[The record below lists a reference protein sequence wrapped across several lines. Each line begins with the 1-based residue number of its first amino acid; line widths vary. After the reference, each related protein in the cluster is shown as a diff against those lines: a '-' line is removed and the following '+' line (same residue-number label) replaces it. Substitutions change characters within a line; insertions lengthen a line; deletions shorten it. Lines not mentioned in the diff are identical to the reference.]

1 MCMKTLKTTK
11 HFPKKHLQVLLVA
24 SMLGLAILLLPP
36 SKSDV
41 QEIKPATQIP
51 AISSE
56 AANQLVQQQNNNKPE
71 TAVTPPIEQI
81 EQTTINIVADSPST
95 NPESSI
101 TWLSKIVQ
109 KGDSLSSL
117 LAKAGISPNELHEL
131 MNTAKTKAVKALTT
145 LHPGQKVEISV
156 DNNQKLSQLRF
167 IISPIET
174 LQVTKSEDGSYE
186 FEKVYKKYDV
196 QIQHAQVSIQQ
207 SLFNDAQNAGLDGGI
222 IMKLANIF
230 EYDIDF
236 ALGLRAGDSLDVI
249 YEELYLDGKKQ
260 KNGRV
265 LAANFFNKG
274 KRYSAVYYQKSGQNE
289 GGYYTENGETMRKA
303 FTQAPVDFA
312 RISSHF
318 NLRRK
323 HPILHTIRAH
333 KGVDYAASIG
343 TPVKATGDGR
353 VLLASQKG
361 GYGKTIILKHAGG
374 YTTLYGHLNGYA
386 QGIRSGKSVRQGQVI
401 GYVGT
406 TGMSTGPHLHY
417 EFHVNGM
424 YTNPLTVKLPRSL
437 PLSRQEKQNFLAQ
450 TGDLRNQLSTFASQ
464 RTVALNGR

>member
-1 MCMKTLKTTK
+1 MKTLKTMD

-24 SMLGLAILLLPP
+24 GFIGAGIVLFPP
-36 SKSDV
+36 SQSEIK
-41 QEIKPATQIP
+41 EIKPATSIP
-51 AISSE
+51 ASSTE
-56 AANQLVQQQNNNKPE
+56 TTSHLAQQQRNNKPE
-71 TAVTPPIEQI
+71 TAVTPPVTQI
-81 EQTTINIVADSPST
+81 EQASSNDVADNQPVNPEPST
-95 NPESSI
+95 

-131 MNTAKTKAVKALTT
+131 MSTAKAKAKALTK
-145 LHPGQKVEISV
+145 LHPGQKVEINI
-156 DNNQKLSQLRF
+156 DNNQKLNQLRF
-167 IISPIET
+167 MISPIET
-174 LQVTKSEDGSYE
+174 LQVTKSENGSYE

-207 SLFNDAQNAGLDGGI
+207 SLFNDAQNAGLDDSI
-222 IMKLANIF
+222 IMKLADIF
-230 EYDIDF
+230 AYDIDF
-236 ALGLRAGDSLDVI
+236 ALGLRTGDSLDVI

-424 YTNPLTVKLPRSL
+424 YTNPLTVKLPRSV

-450 TGDLRNQLSTFASQ
+450 TGDLRNQLSTYASQ
-464 RTVALNGR
+464 RAVALNAR

>member
-1 MCMKTLKTTK
+1 MKTLKTMD

-24 SMLGLAILLLPP
+24 GFIGAGIVLFPP
-36 SKSDV
+36 SQSEIE
-41 QEIKPATQIP
+41 EIKPATSIP
-51 AISSE
+51 ASFTETTSHL
-56 AANQLVQQQNNNKPE
+56 AQQQRNNKPE
-71 TAVTPPIEQI
+71 TAVTPPVAQI
-81 EQTTINIVADSPST
+81 EQASSNDVADNQPVNPEPST
-95 NPESSI
+95 

-131 MNTAKTKAVKALTT
+131 MSTAKAKAKALTK
-145 LHPGQKVEISV
+145 LHPGQKVEINI
-156 DNNQKLSQLRF
+156 DNNQKLNQLRF
-167 IISPIET
+167 MISPIET
-174 LQVTKSEDGSYE
+174 LQVTKSENGSYE

-207 SLFNDAQNAGLDGGI
+207 SLFNDAQNAGLDDSI
-222 IMKLANIF
+222 IMKLADIF
-230 EYDIDF
+230 AYDIDF
-236 ALGLRAGDSLDVI
+236 ALGLRTGDSLDVI

-424 YTNPLTVKLPRSL
+424 YTNPLTVKLPRSV

-450 TGDLRNQLSTFASQ
+450 TGDLRNQLSTYASQ
-464 RTVALNGR
+464 RAVALNAR